1 MDKLSEW
8 INQTVEQGN
17 DRPIQIKSLDQQT
30 SNSAEGQKSKRFQKS
45 NSSKN
50 NQPAKSG
57 NSSESQTKF
66 NKRKFNTTM
75 KTKNETQ
82 GTGIF
87 KARKI
92 QANTNAKNSNA
103 SKNKQAHKKG
113 YSNSTKAPRALQSS
127 RKPKQQPPRAQV
139 SSTPTTPSLKPFKG
153 LRIVP
158 LGGLDEVGKNM
169 TAYEYN
175 RTGLPQDKEIVV
187 VDMGF
192 QFPEDDMLGVDYV
205 IPDAAYLEENKKS
218 IKALVVTHGHLDHIG
233 GIPYILPNIG
243 FPPIYAT
250 KLTTELIHKR
260 LDEFKLVSQAT
271 VHAIDPAK
279 PIKLGSFMIDFFR
292 VAHSIPD
299 ATGVSLTTP
308 EGSVVYTG
316 DFKFDE
322 TPAGLQPKQDV
333 EKMRRIGQK
342 GVLALL
348 SDSTNALKSGHTM
361 SESEIGPN
369 IEKFISQSKG
379 RVIIASFSSLIG
391 RIQQIFEYAEKYN
404 RQIYISGRSIKDN
417 IDIGLKL
424 GLIKLKTSQIHD
436 IKKLKNASD
445 DNVLILTTGA
455 QGESMSALTR
465 MAIKDHPHVKIKQ
478 GDTVIISSS
487 PIVGN
492 ERAIY
497 SVVNNLCLI
506 GANVIHSQ
514 ISDIH
519 TSGHAYQ
526 EELVQMMNLMKPKY
540 FVPVHGEYFMRQAHK
555 ELAIKNGIPAENIL
569 LTRNGGVLEFSNQK
583 AHISKEKVQANYIL
597 IDGLGQGDMG
607 SRVLSERQAL
617 AQNGVLLTIITIDK
631 KTKQLKEEPN
641 ILSRGFMYMHEY
653 EEITKE
659 LATLIG
665 SSYRT
670 FIAKKN
676 QNIDRKEIKYHV
688 QGIAQRYVHQKLE
701 RRPLIVPIIFE
712 K

>member
-17 DRPIQIKSLDQQT
+17 DRPIQIKSLSQT
-30 SNSAEGQKSKRFQKS
+30 QKGQKS
-45 NSSKN
+45 NSKN
-50 NQPAKSG
+50 NNQTAQSG
-57 NSSESQTKF
+57 KISKFKKTMTKR
-66 NKRKFNTTM
+66 N
-75 KTKNETQ
+75 
-82 GTGIF
+82 
-87 KARKI
+87 
-92 QANTNAKNSNA
+92 
-103 SKNKQAHKKG
+103 QAHKAPAQKQK
-113 YSNSTKAPRALQSS
+113 SIFKTRKVTNAQKPNRAQNKNHKPTKKVANKNNSTKPQAVPKAPKSKSPAL
-127 RKPKQQPPRAQV
+127 KA
-139 SSTPTTPSLKPFKG
+139 FKG
-153 LRIVP
+153 LRVIP

-175 RTGLPQDKEIVV
+175 RTGRPQDKEIVV

-205 IPDAAYLEENKKS
+205 IPDAAYLEENRKN
-218 IKALVVTHGHLDHIG
+218 IKAIVVTHGHLDHIG

-260 LDEFKLVSQAT
+260 LDEFKLTNQAR
-271 VHAIDPAK
+271 VHAIDPSK
-279 PIKLGSFMIDFFR
+279 PIKIGSFMIDFFR

-316 DFKFDE
+316 DFKFDDA
-322 TPAGLQPKQDV
+322 PAGLQPKQDV
-333 EKMRRIGQK
+333 EKMKRIGQK

-348 SDSTNALKSGHTM
+348 SDSTNSLKPGHTM

-369 IEKFISQSKG
+369 IEKFIAQAKG
-379 RVIIASFSSLIG
+379 RIIIASFSSLIG

-404 RQIYISGRSIKDN
+404 RKIYISGRSIKDN

-424 GLIKLKTSQIHD
+424 GLIKLKTSQIQD
-436 IKKLKNASD
+436 IKKLKNSTD

-465 MAIKDHPHVKIKQ
+465 MAINDHPHVKIKQ

-497 SVVNNLCLI
+497 SVVNNLCI
-506 GANVIHSQ
+506 RGANVIHNQ

-555 ELAIKNGIPAENIL
+555 ELAIKNGIPPQNIL
-569 LTRNGGVLEFSNQK
+569 LTRNGGVLEFANGQAK
-583 AHISKEKVQANYIL
+583 ISPQKVQANYIL

-617 AQNGVLLTIITIDK
+617 AQNGVLMTIITIDK

-653 EEITKE
+653 DQVTKE
-659 LATLIG
+659 LAKLIG
-665 SSYRT
+665 TSYRT
-670 FIAKKN
+670 FIAKKSKS
-676 QNIDRKEIKYHV
+676 IDRKEIKYHI

>member
-8 INQTVEQGN
+8 INQTVEQGG
-17 DRPIQIKSLDQQT
+17 DRPIQIKSLSKTQAKKT
-30 SNSAEGQKSKRFQKS
+30 GQKSK
-45 NSSKN
+45 SSKN
-50 NQPAKSG
+50 HKPAKSE
-57 NSSESQTKF
+57 NF
-66 NKRKFNTTM
+66 NKKIMKVNKSGNTK
-75 KTKNETQ
+75 KTHT
-82 GTGIF
+82 
-87 KARKI
+87 
-92 QANTNAKNSNA
+92 S
-103 SKNKQAHKKG
+103 HKKH
-113 YSNSTKAPRALQSS
+113 TPRKTQAPKMPKKQSS
-127 RKPKQQPPRAQV
+127 
-139 SSTPTTPSLKPFKG
+139 SSPMLKPFKG

-158 LGGLDEVGKNM
+158 IGGLDEVGKNM

-175 RTGLPQDKEIVV
+175 PTGQQQDKEIIV

-205 IPDAAYLEENKKS
+205 IPDAAYLEENRKY
-218 IKALVVTHGHLDHIG
+218 IKAIVITHGHLDHIG
-233 GIPYILPNIG
+233 GIPYILPNIN

-250 KLTTELIHKR
+250 RLTQELIHKR
-260 LDEFKLVSQAT
+260 LDEFKLTKQAR
-271 VHAIDPAK
+271 VHTIDPTK
-279 PIKLGSFMIDFFR
+279 PLKLGQFFIEFFR

-299 ATGVSLTTP
+299 AVGVSIGTR
-308 EGSVVYTG
+308 EGKVVYTG

-322 TPAGLQPKQDV
+322 NPAGLQAKQDV
-333 EKMRRIGQK
+333 EKMKQLGRQN
-342 GVLALL
+342 VLALL
-348 SDSTNALKSGHTM
+348 SDSTNALKPGHTM

-369 IEKFISQSKG
+369 IEKYIAEAKG

-404 RQIYISGRSIKDN
+404 RKIYISGRSIKDN

-424 GLIKLKTSQIHD
+424 GLIKLKPSQIHD
-436 IKKLKNASD
+436 IKKLKKSDD
-445 DNVLILTTGA
+445 DNVLTLTTGA

-465 MAIKDHPHVKIKQ
+465 MARKDHPHVRIKQ

-492 ERAIY
+492 ERAIF

-514 ISDIH
+514 ISAIH

-526 EELVQMMNLMKPKY
+526 EELVRMMKLIRPKY
-540 FVPVHGEYFMRQAHK
+540 FIPVHGEYFMRQAHK
-555 ELAIKNGIPAENIL
+555 ELAIRNGIPADKCL
-569 LTRNGGVLEFSNQK
+569 LTRNGGVIEFNNKQ
-583 AHISKEKVQANYIL
+583 ARISKEKVQANYIL

-607 SRVLSERQAL
+607 SRVMSERQSL
-617 AQNGVLLTIITIDK
+617 AQNGVLMVILTLDK
-631 KTKQLKEEPN
+631 KTKRLKEEPN

-659 LATLIG
+659 LAALVG
-665 SSYRT
+665 SNYRT
-670 FIAKKN
+670 FISKKS
-676 QNIDRKEIKYHV
+676 QNIDRKEIKSYV
-688 QGIAQRYVHQKLE
+688 RGVAQRYVHQKLE